1 MDLPRVRSKVVLPQ
15 PLDDDGG
22 DGGDD
27 DGGGGNGGATT
38 CRGRRRARWSCHTH
52 LDQAGRTR
60 SLLRLSLRDQR
71 GSEHFFFTK
80 TFSFSAEN
88 LFVSIAENCP
98 VHLQCCHLVKRLQS
112 YRVVTI
118 M

>member
-52 LDQAGRTR
+52 LDQARRTR
-60 SLLRLSLRDQR
+60 SLLPLSLRGQR
-71 GSEHFFFTK
+71 GSEHFFLHKNIF
-80 TFSFSAEN
+80 FF
-88 LFVSIAENCP
+88 C
-98 VHLQCCHLVKRLQS
+98 
-112 YRVVTI
+112 
-118 M
+118 

>member
-1 MDLPRVRSKVVLPQ
+1 MVLPQ

-22 DGGDD
+22 DGGDDDGDDNGGGGDGDGDGGDGDD

-60 SLLRLSLRDQR
+60 SLLPLSLRDRR
-71 GSEHFFFTK
+71 GSEDFFSHKK
-80 TFSFSAEN
+80 TFFSF
-88 LFVSIAENCP
+88 
-98 VHLQCCHLVKRLQS
+98 
-112 YRVVTI
+112 
-118 M
+118 

>member
-15 PLDDDGG
+15 PLDDDSG

-60 SLLRLSLRDQR
+60 SLLPLSLRDRR
-71 GSEHFFFTK
+71 GSEDFFSHKKHF
-80 TFSFSAEN
+80 SLSDEN
-88 LFVSIAENCP
+88 LFVSIAENCL
-98 VHLQCCHLVKRLQS
+98 VHLQRCHLVKCYQ
-112 YRVVTI
+112 VVTI